1 MTAQIDDVLKR
12 STDRGACAGIVAAV
26 GTSDGTIYEGS
37 FGRRAIDQL
46 VPMTVDTIFRIFSMT
61 KIVGGV
67 AAMKLVERGAL
78 DLDAPV
84 EKYRPEFAE
93 LQVLEGFNGDK
104 PILRAPKRK
113 ATVRQLMTHT
123 SGLVYEFWNTNMAKY
138 LEVTGNPSFLTGKKQ
153 GIMYPLAFD
162 PGERWDYGVGIDWL
176 GQVVEA
182 VSGKRL
188 DTFCRAEIF
197 APLNMPDT
205 DFECEGSKRSRL
217 ASVHARQPDG
227 SLTVIALDP
236 PSHPEIY
243 GAGYGLYSTAGDFMR
258 FLRMLLNRGS
268 LDGARILKN
277 DTLDDALAN
286 HIGNLEIGNLKSVIP
301 AVSCDAEF
309 FPGMQ
314 KRHSLLGLINLEQ
327 PRGMRSAGSHCWAG
341 ALNTFFWFDPP
352 RNIAGVLLMQSLPFV
367 DPIATDVLVEF
378 EKAVYAGL

>member
-1 MTAQIDDVLKR
+1 MTALIDDVLAR
-12 STDRGACAGIVAAV
+12 AADRGACAGVVAAV
-26 GTSDGTIYEGS
+26 ATPDGTIYEGS
-37 FGRRAIDQL
+37 FGRRAAGQPT
-46 VPMTVDTIFRIFSMT
+46 PMTVDTIFRIFSMT
-61 KIVGGV
+61 KIAGGV

-84 EKYRPEFAE
+84 EKYCPEFAG
-93 LQVLEGFNGDK
+93 LQVLEGFDGDK
-104 PILRAPKRK
+104 PILRSPKRK

-123 SGLVYEFWNTNMAKY
+123 SGLVYEFWNANMAKY
-138 LEVTGNPSFLTGKKQ
+138 LEVTGNPSFLSGKKQ

-162 PGERWDYGVGIDWL
+162 PGERWDYGIGIDWL
-176 GQVVEA
+176 GLVVEA
-182 VSGKRL
+182 ASGKRL
-188 DTFCRAEIF
+188 DAFCREEIF
-197 APLNMPDT
+197 APLGMVDT
-205 DFECEGSKRSRL
+205 DFECEGSKRDRL
-217 ASVHARQPDG
+217 TSVHARQPDG

-243 GAGYGLYSTAGDFMR
+243 CAGFGLYSTARDYVR

-268 LDGARILKN
+268 LDGATILKPA
-277 DTLDDALAN
+277 TLDGALAN
-286 HIGNLEIGNLKSVIP
+286 HIGTLEIGNLKTVIP

-309 FPGMQ
+309 FPGMP
-314 KRHSLLGLINLEQ
+314 KRHSLLTLINLEQ

-352 RNIAGVLLMQSLPFV
+352 RAIAAVLLMQSLPFV